1 MDKVIRRLIGV
12 YHADGGLRG
21 EMAYAIGKIRGSAH
35 CGLCD
40 ITHRGLRPRRAWTA
54 MVADLPVPVD
64 LLHLNE
70 RDPDL
75 REVTDGL
82 TPCILAVTDPRLFIL
97 LDRRELDAVG
107 GDVDRFS
114 RLLAR
119 SIESL
124 GLVWPNA

>member
-1 MDKVIRRLIGV
+1 MDAVIRRLIGV

-21 EMAYAIGKIRGSAH
+21 EMTYAIGKMRGTTH

-64 LLHLNE
+64 LVHLNE
-70 RDPDL
+70 REPEI
-75 REVTDGL
+75 REITDGR
-82 TPCILAVTDPRLFIL
+82 TPCILAVTDPGVVVL
-97 LDRRELDAVG
+97 LDRRELDALAG
-107 GDVDRFS
+107 NIDRFP

-119 SIESL
+119 SIESH
-124 GLVWPNA
+124 GLVWPDA